1 MDNKLNIKNS
11 NLTQLIACVLTLAGL
26 FFSVQFFMQIEFNIH
41 LQVWFSAQHYEQF
54 IPMYIAILLLLS
66 GVFVFI
72 KYSQANLYLASFGHA
87 ASEEIIFSCIG
98 IVNTPLP
105 SFSIALFLP
114 LSLVVLWAAYFNMLK
129 QKPFTI
135 LEAINGFVISTLFI
149 LLPRF
154 L

>member
-1 MDNKLNIKNS
+1 
-11 NLTQLIACVLTLAGL
+11 
-26 FFSVQFFMQIEFNIH
+26 MQIEFNIH

-66 GVFVFI
+66 GVFI

-87 ASEEIIFSCIG
+87 ASEEIIFSCVG
-98 IVNTPLP
+98 IVNTPLL

-114 LSLVVLWAAYFNMLK
+114 LSLVALWAAYFNMLK

>member
-41 LQVWFSAQHYEQF
+41 LQVWFSVQHYEQF

-87 ASEEIIFSCIG
+87 ASEEIIFSCVG
-98 IVNTPLP
+98 IVNTHLP

>member
-87 ASEEIIFSCIG
+87 ASEEIIFSCVG
-98 IVNTPLP
+98 IVNTHLP

-114 LSLVVLWAAYFNMLK
+114 LSLVALWAAYFNMLK

>member
-87 ASEEIIFSCIG
+87 ASEEIIFSCVG

-114 LSLVVLWAAYFNMLK
+114 LSLVALWAAYFNMLK

>member
-114 LSLVVLWAAYFNMLK
+114 LSLVALWAAYFNMLK

>member
-26 FFSVQFFMQIEFNIH
+26 VFSVQSFMQIEFNIH
-41 LQVWFSAQHYEQF
+41 LQVWFSVQHYEQF

-114 LSLVVLWAAYFNMLK
+114 LSLVALWAAYFNMLK

-135 LEAINGFVISTLFI
+135 LEAINSFVISTSFI

>member
-26 FFSVQFFMQIEFNIH
+26 VFSVQFFMQIEFNIH

-66 GVFVFI
+66 GVFI

-87 ASEEIIFSCIG
+87 ASEEIIFSCVG
-98 IVNTPLP
+98 IVNTHLP

-114 LSLVVLWAAYFNMLK
+114 LSLVALWAAYFNMLK

>member
-66 GVFVFI
+66 GVFI

-87 ASEEIIFSCIG
+87 ASEEIIFSCVG